1 MIDWS
6 HLLNTQKYHPFE
18 LFLFGG
24 GCYMWVFVYAIYIK
38 KIVKLKYIEMPVFA
52 ACGNIGW
59 EFVWSF
65 LLKPDP
71 DMGSLI
77 LWCYR
82 IWFFFDLF
90 IFYSVLRYGAEQV
103 MTTPIRKHFRPLAV
117 VTAVGWGSV
126 FYAMKRSGLD
136 THIGANSAF
145 VLNFVISLLYIFLF
159 LQQLQRRQVHQM
171 SYAVAWLK
179 MIGTGMNTIFMNIH
193 PEYSGD
199 YFLRLFA
206 IMTTVLDC
214 SYIFLLWRYRR
225 LEALSTERPDLTSR
239 QGWRALPTALSLRA
253 GHLFRSLL

>member
-65 LLKPDP
+65 LLAPDP
-71 DMGSLI
+71 DMGALI

-90 IFYSVLRYGAEQV
+90 IFYNILRYGAEQV
-103 MTTPIRKHFRPLAV
+103 MTTPIRKHFR
-117 VTAVGWGSV
+117 
-126 FYAMKRSGLD
+126 
-136 THIGANSAF
+136 
-145 VLNFVISLLYIFLF
+145 
-159 LQQLQRRQVHQM
+159 
-171 SYAVAWLK
+171 
-179 MIGTGMNTIFMNIH
+179 
-193 PEYSGD
+193 
-199 YFLRLFA
+199 
-206 IMTTVLDC
+206 
-214 SYIFLLWRYRR
+214 
-225 LEALSTERPDLTSR
+225 
-239 QGWRALPTALSLRA
+239 
-253 GHLFRSLL
+253 